1 MLELTKKKRFHTLS
15 IQPDTKISSIRTCFA
30 EEFLTFMA
38 HSKDKRIEGYVYA
51 ENNLFNSSANRGRV
65 YTIQNFLQIVKDS
78 ITDTVLVC
86 IEKNDKG
93 FVDPF

>member
-1 MLELTKKKRFHTLS
+1 VLELTKKKRFHTLS

-30 EEFLTFMA
+30 EEFATFMT
-38 HSKDKRIEGYVYA
+38 HSKDKRIGDYA
-51 ENNLFNSSANRGRV
+51 YDENNVFNSSTNLGWV

-78 ITDTVLVC
+78 DTDTLPVY
-86 IEKNDKG
+86 IDENDKG